1 MQTSREPGFECL
13 AILAEHL
20 GAGVMVLGADDALRF
35 VDAAGAQLLGVA
47 SPDALKQKWTDLRSR
62 LQLPPPGD
70 RTAAVT
76 WAVDLTAGQ
85 AARKLRVEMR
95 PVPGPAPQFLVLLR
109 ERGSVAADDDQLLA
123 AGHAA
128 VVGFLSS
135 KIVHD
140 LNGPANNIQIAL
152 SLLEAAVEDLALSS
166 ASDAGTPLRLKR
178 YLTVLKDEMERLG
191 SLIRRIPTYTVRARE
206 DLMEEVDF
214 RGLLEEVLLLV
225 KHEATARQ
233 IKRDTSLAAA
243 EGQLLVRGSR
253 GLLRLALLGT
263 VVSLVEAIPEGGA
276 LSVEATHDAARL
288 RVVLAARGVAS
299 PENIVDAAQM
309 LFPRIGAN
317 PAAVAAARV
326 IVERHGGELQADAAG
341 SRISFHISLP
351 LVGGQ
356 FDGI

>member
-13 AILAEHL
+13 AILAEQL
-20 GAGVMVLGADDALRF
+20 GAGVMVLGAEDALRF

-47 SPDALKQKWTDLRSR
+47 SPDALKQKWSDLRSR

-70 RTAAVT
+70 RAAAVT

-109 ERGSVAADDDQLLA
+109 ERGSLSVDDDQLLA

-206 DLMEEVDF
+206 DLTEEVDL

-233 IKRDTSLAAA
+233 IKRDTSLAA
-243 EGQLLVRGSR
+243 EGRLLVRGSR

-276 LSVEATHDAARL
+276 LSVKATHDAARL
-288 RVVLAARGVAS
+288 CVVLAARGVAS
-299 PENIVDAAQM
+299 PENMVDAAQT
-309 LFPRIGAN
+309 LFPRIR
-317 PAAVAAARV
+317 AAVAAARV

-341 SRISFHISLP
+341 SRISFSISLP

-356 FDGI
+356 LDGD